1 MGKHCSEHPQ
11 VSALRSG
18 QRATHANSSSH
29 PLTVALD
36 TVARQSRSH
45 ATHCTV
51 SREAQVVRS
60 SHTLGHPA
68 IHRTESVI
76 EATEILRS
84 ARLTERAIDP
94 RVG

>member
-1 MGKHCSEHPQ
+1 VGKHCSEHPQ

-29 PLTVALD
+29 PLTGVLD

-51 SREAQVVRS
+51 SREAQVLRS

-68 IHRTESVI
+68 IQRSVSVI
-76 EATEILRS
+76 VAIPILRS
-84 ARLTERAIDP
+84 ARLTARAIDP